1 MTATL
6 TVLILSPLM
15 TSLAFNPA
23 TTFELEKEQLG
34 ISVNYDFPEITWTPN
49 DADKNITF

>member
-1 MTATL
+1 
-6 TVLILSPLM
+6 M